1 MAEVK
6 IAADSGGGSV
16 ALKGPASTTSNA
28 AVSLKLP
35 VADGS
40 ANQLL
45 KTDGSGNLG
54 WATDQGGKILQVVQ
68 VSSKD
73 HLSSTSTSYVDL
85 PGVTASI
92 TPSSTDNKILII
104 CSIAISKAANHSF
117 QGRIVRDGSAIT
129 GAGGE
134 KESGHTNQQDGVWWL
149 IRSTIHDASPCT
161 VTYLDSP
168 SSTSSLTYKAQG
180 KTDNSGQG
188 FGFNQTLNS
197 QDNAYASPGFSSIL
211 LMEIAT

>member
-1 MAEVK
+1 MAIVLDGSSAAGSLNLGTNGTISNLAAGGLPDASVVK
-6 IAADSGGGSV
+6 ADLAADV
-16 ALKGPASTTSNA
+16 AGT
-28 AVSLKLP
+28 
-35 VADGS
+35 
-40 ANQLL
+40 Q
-45 KTDGSGNLG
+45 
-54 WATDQGGKILQVVQ
+54 GKILQVVQ

-104 CSIAISKAANHSF
+104 CSIAISKAANYSF
-117 QGRIVRDGSAIT
+117 IGRIVRGGSAIT

-134 KESGHTNQQDGVWWL
+134 KESGHTNQVDGSWWT
-149 IRSTIHDASPCT
+149 IRSTVHDASPCT

-180 KTDNSGQG
+180 STTDASQG
-188 FGFNQTLNS
+188 FGFNQTLDS
-197 QDNAYASPGFSSIL
+197 QNASYASPGFSSIL